1 MMFFLCFWPYSQE
14 STCVGAS
21 KVPNFCKNTYFDEHL
36 QTVASEFYV
45 LIQGNWFLFED
56 TLKAAYFHGSIRRPI
71 PQMIPSTQWWVFLPH
86 VHLKM
91 LEEIDVLQG
100 ILMEFI
106 LLVFQLEETLAKMI
120 HHARK

>member
-1 MMFFLCFWPYSQE
+1 
-14 STCVGAS
+14 
-21 KVPNFCKNTYFDEHL
+21 
-36 QTVASEFYV
+36 
-45 LIQGNWFLFED
+45 
-56 TLKAAYFHGSIRRPI
+56 
-71 PQMIPSTQWWVFLPH
+71 MIPSTQWWIFLPH

-120 HHARK
+120 NHARKLQTTMKMEIRRFEVKKT